1 MHTIQYQAQYD
12 KYLTQ
17 LSGFSYREMNN
28 PLALFELAARVLNI
42 SAGHIVKWI
51 WPLDDFFPY
60 WIFIVGADVKIPNWL
75 KQRKSPSDHPFRS

>member
-1 MHTIQYQAQYD
+1 
-12 KYLTQ
+12 
-17 LSGFSYREMNN
+17 MNN

-75 KQRKSPSDHPFRS
+75 KQRKSPSDHPFRSFYGKNRKLNP

>member
-42 SAGHIVKWI
+42 STGHIVKWI
-51 WPLDDFFPY
+51 
-60 WIFIVGADVKIPNWL
+60 
-75 KQRKSPSDHPFRS
+75 